1 MTEFYQHIPL
11 RTEQSIR
18 VLKLAP
24 ALHRDSSLRCKLV
37 EVSLDK
43 NPKYEALSYVWG
55 SPQNGCYIECYGLKF
70 RITANAEAA
79 LRRLRYRCCP
89 RTLWI
94 DAICINQTSIPE
106 KNTQLRLMADIY
118 RKARRVIIWLGEG
131 SEMLDLAFRSFREFE
146 ILSKMMLPEQ
156 LLRMYVERWMATG
169 LKETRLLRVCQS
181 STLADIKER

>member
-55 SPQNGCYIECYGLKF
+55 SPQNGCYVECHGSKLH
-70 RITANAEAA
+70 ITANAEAA